1 MILPLR
7 WDTVE
12 VALPLPMMR
21 ITNYRIPPPKGT
33 QFLVETKPLQVI
45 SLAGSGERVRTDG

>member
-7 WDTVE
+7 WDTVK

-21 ITNYRIPPPKGT
+21 ITTGFHPPSGI
-33 QFLVETKPLQVI
+33 QLLVETKPLQVI

>member
-7 WDTVE
+7 WDTVR
-12 VALPLPMMR
+12 VALPLPVMR
-21 ITNYRIPPPKGT
+21 ITTGFYLPSGT
-33 QFLVETKPLQVI
+33 QLLVETKPLQVI

>member
-7 WDTVE
+7 WDTVR

-21 ITNYRIPPPKGT
+21 ITTGFHLPRGI
-33 QFLVETKPLQVI
+33 QLLVQTKPLQVI

>member
-7 WDTVE
+7 CDTVK
-12 VALPLPMMR
+12 VTLPLPMMR
-21 ITNYRIPPPKGT
+21 ITTGFHPPSGI
-33 QFLVETKPLQVI
+33 QLLVETKPLQVI